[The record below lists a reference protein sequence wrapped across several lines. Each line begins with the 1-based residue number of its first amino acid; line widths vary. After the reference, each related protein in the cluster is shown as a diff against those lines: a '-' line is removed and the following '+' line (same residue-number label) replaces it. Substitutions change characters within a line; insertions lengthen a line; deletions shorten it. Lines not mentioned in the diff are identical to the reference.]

1 MNYDALLK
9 LTSKSKKKT
18 LFVSLLI
25 ILTGGMFF
33 IPVFT
38 GDNKIVYW
46 VVGILFIALGVFMLY
61 KSISD
66 LNKIKAGELPLLRA
80 IATKDS
86 GFIVWMY
93 VQEIK
98 SSVEGVKVGTTNNV
112 MIFDRNHKSESIL
125 LGRKENPHDLLNY
138 LSTCFP
144 DAKIGYTPEYIQMFK
159 KKKS

>member
-1 MNYDALLK
+1 
-9 LTSKSKKKT
+9 
-18 LFVSLLI
+18 
-25 ILTGGMFF
+25 
-33 IPVFT
+33 
-38 GDNKIVYW
+38 
-46 VVGILFIALGVFMLY
+46 
-61 KSISD
+61 
-66 LNKIKAGELPLLRA
+66 
-80 IATKDS
+80 
-86 GFIVWMY
+86 

-144 DAKIGYTPEYIQMFK
+144 EAKIGYTPEYIQMFK